1 MMADSNRKV
10 EGERLVLVMVG
21 LPARGKSLIAGK
33 GKLSIIFISC
43 KLLELIILELVV
55 RYLNWLSINARTFNV
70 GQYRRVSK
78 PNPTA
83 EFFKLGN
90 AEGERVRRAAA
101 ELAVNDMVKWFNED
115 DGVVAVLDAT
125 NSTKDR
131 RRWIQQRCQSENL
144 ALVFVESICDDASL
158 IRANVMEVKTSS
170 PDYKNQDPE
179 EAAQDFME
187 RIRNYESVY
196 QSIDERDED
205 DLTYVKLINV
215 GRKIVANRLQDFLQT
230 RCIYFLTGL
239 HIKTRSVWLSRV
251 SIFT

>member
-1 MMADSNRKV
+1 
-10 EGERLVLVMVG
+10 MVYCVT
-21 LPARGKSLIAGK
+21 LNS
-33 GKLSIIFISC
+33 KLTRPQT
-43 KLLELIILELVV
+43 LVV

-101 ELAVNDMVKWFNED
+101 ELAVNDMVKWFNEG

-131 RRWIQQRCQSENL
+131 RRWIQQRCLGESL
-144 ALVFVESICDDASL
+144 TPVFVESICDDVSL

-170 PDYKNQDPE
+170 PDYKDQDPE
-179 EAAQDFME
+179 KAAEDFME
-187 RIRNYESVY
+187 RIRNYENVY
-196 QSIDERDED
+196 QSIDESDED

-251 SIFT
+251 SNIAK